1 MPMDVPDGYKLERRW
16 SFTHF
21 LIGVF
26 GAMAILGVMA
36 KIFNFEAEVFGYLI
50 TWKPVVFL
58 GFFGE
63 ACVFIL
69 MGMMREMQYVP
80 VDDADAPTETSSPA
94 PPDALEEEDALSS
107 ELKSAEEELS
117 KEAKRLAQQI
127 RDIRQ
132 DLSGQIMVLEE
143 FNELRDNLQRASNS
157 LAEHSDMLGS
167 SMEDLKTL
175 YESQTAMVRSVEK
188 VQKQLSEES
197 EGLGDEIAET
207 RKAMR
212 TLREEF
218 AEAAHRFE
226 QFNAP
231 LSMSAHSADEPT
243 NNTHTNNS
251 SNSVKKSPMSS

>member
-1 MPMDVPDGYKLERRW
+1 MPNGVPDGYKLERRW

-21 LIGVF
+21 LIGIF

-36 KIFNFEAEVFGYLI
+36 KIFNFETEIFGYLL
-50 TWKPVVFL
+50 TWKPVVFV
-58 GFFGE
+58 GFMGE
-63 ACVFIL
+63 ALVFIL
-69 MGMMREMQYVP
+69 MGMLREMQYVP
-80 VDDADAPTETSSPA
+80 VDETETSSETSSTA
-94 PPDALEEEDALSS
+94 ADALGDEDALSA
-107 ELKSAEEELS
+107 ELQSAEEELS
-117 KEAKRLAQQI
+117 REAERLAQQI
-127 RDIRQ
+127 RDIRK

-143 FNELRDNLQRASNS
+143 FNELRNNLQRASDS
-157 LAEHSDMLGS
+157 LAEHSDMLGA

-175 YESQTAMVRSVEK
+175 YESQTAMVQSVEK

-197 EGLGDEIAET
+197 EGLGDEIAQT

-231 LSMSAHSADEPT
+231 LPGPAHSGNEHA
-243 NNTHTNNS
+243 NTRTNNS
-251 SNSVKKSPMSS
+251 SNSVKQSPMSS

>member
-1 MPMDVPDGYKLERRW
+1 MPNGVPDGYKLERRW

-21 LIGVF
+21 LIGIF

-36 KIFNFEAEVFGYLI
+36 KIFNFETEIFGYLL
-50 TWKPVVFL
+50 TWKPVVFV
-58 GFFGE
+58 GFMGE
-63 ACVFIL
+63 ALVFIL
-69 MGMMREMQYVP
+69 MGMLREMQYVP
-80 VDDADAPTETSSPA
+80 VDETETSSETSSTA
-94 PPDALEEEDALSS
+94 ADALGDEDPLSS
-107 ELKSAEEELS
+107 ELQSAQDELS
-117 KEAKRLAQQI
+117 REAERLAQQI
-127 RDIRQ
+127 REIRK

-143 FNELRDNLQRASNS
+143 FNELRDNLQEASDNLS
-157 LAEHSDMLGS
+157 AHSDMLGS

-188 VQKQLSEES
+188 VQKKLSEES

-218 AEAAHRFE
+218 SEAAHRFE

-231 LSMSAHSADEPT
+231 LSAPSHST
-243 NNTHTNNS
+243 NERNNG
-251 SNSVKKSPMSS
+251 SNSVQQSSVTS

>member
-1 MPMDVPDGYKLERRW
+1 MPTDVPDGYKLERQW
-16 SFTHF
+16 SLTHF

-36 KIFNFEAEVFGYLI
+36 KIFTFETEIFGYLI
-50 TWKPVVFL
+50 TWKPVVFI
-58 GFFGE
+58 GFMGE

-80 VDDADAPTETSSPA
+80 VDDTEPPPKESSAAADV
-94 PPDALEEEDALSS
+94 LEEDDALSS

-117 KEAKRLAQQI
+117 QEAKRLAQQI
-127 RDIRQ
+127 REVRKT
-132 DLSGQIMVLEE
+132 LSGQIMVLEE
-143 FNELRDNLQRASNS
+143 FNELRDNLQEASDNLS
-157 LAEHSDMLGS
+157 AHSDMLGS

-188 VQKQLSEES
+188 VQKKLSEES

-218 AEAAHRFE
+218 SEAAHRFE

-231 LSMSAHSADEPT
+231 LSAPSHST
-243 NNTHTNNS
+243 NERNNG
-251 SNSVKKSPMSS
+251 SNSVQQSSVTS